1 VRSAVAAA
9 VCALSLAWPG
19 EVRAQWRVGVGA
31 GVVAIRGASAPAPP
45 GDSVTVRPYGPLIY
59 GADASYTAGVWQGR
73 VSAASGISGL
83 SVGTGDLFVVDRSG
97 LKLLLIEPTVA
108 RRVAVTGEHA
118 AVWLEA
124 GPSVHVWYPT
134 GADSRLRIGVVVAA
148 AWRQRARGKVDS
160 TVRLFLSAS
169 PSPFEASDLPAA
181 YRPST
186 LWRFG
191 VTFGVDRLL

>member
-1 VRSAVAAA
+1 MRSAAVASLLAFSL
-9 VCALSLAWPG
+9 LSAREL
-19 EVRAQWRVGVGA
+19 RAQWRFGVGA
-31 GVVAIRGASAPAPP
+31 GIVAIRGASAPTTP
-45 GDSVTVRPYGPLIY
+45 GDSVTVRPYGPLAY

-108 RRVAVTGEHA
+108 RRVSVTGEHA

-134 GADSRLRIGVVVAA
+134 GADSRLRIGGVVAA
-148 AWRQRARGKVDS
+148 VWRQRARGKVDS

-191 VTFGVDRLL
+191 VTFGVDRSL